1 MSIQNLKTSQSASL
15 RAKQLKTVISQL
27 KRKIKKIE
35 KEGEVAPPNCHLL
48 RYQVTQNQKIYWYYK
63 LQASSPIFERATSSQ
78 TKTKYL
84 YLGKA
89 GSEAHVEAVQQMTR
103 RNLIDELEKMI
114 SSLTEAY
121 LDIYL
126 GGETE
131 ADPSY
136 FPEGKK
142 ND

>member
-1 MSIQNLKTSQSASL
+1 
-15 RAKQLKTVISQL
+15 
-27 KRKIKKIE
+27 
-35 KEGEVAPPNCHLL
+35 
-48 RYQVTQNQKIYWYYK
+48 
-63 LQASSPIFERATSSQ
+63 
-78 TKTKYL
+78 L

-89 GSEAHVEAVQQMTR
+89 GSEAHVEAVQQITR

-114 SSLTEAY
+114 NSLTEAY

-136 FPEGKK
+136 FPKGQK

>member
-1 MSIQNLKTSQSASL
+1 MSIQNLKTSQSPSL
-15 RAKQLKTVISQL
+15 RAKQLKTIINQL
-27 KRKIKKIE
+27 KRKIQKIE
-35 KEGEVAPPNCHLL
+35 LDGEVAPPNCHLI

-63 LQASSPIFERATSSQ
+63 LQASSAIFDRATSSQ
-78 TKTKYL
+78 KKTKYL

-89 GSEAHVEAVQQMTR
+89 GSEAHVEAVKQMSR

-114 SSLTEAY
+114 NSLTEAY
-121 LDIYL
+121 LDICL

-136 FPEGKK
+136 FPEGRK